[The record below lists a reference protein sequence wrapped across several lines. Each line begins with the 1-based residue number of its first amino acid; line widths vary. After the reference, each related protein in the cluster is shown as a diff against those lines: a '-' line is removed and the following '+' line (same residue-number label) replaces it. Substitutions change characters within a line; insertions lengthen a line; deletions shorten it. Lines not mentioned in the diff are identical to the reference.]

1 MKIKKEFIVH
11 NTGDETILVP
21 TGTADFS
28 GIVKG
33 NKTVG
38 FILDC
43 LKADITRDEI
53 IAKLNAALDAPAG
66 VIERDVDKALDELR
80 GIGAIDG

>member
-43 LKADITRDEI
+43 LKADTTRDEI
-53 IAKLNAALDAPAG
+53 IAKLKEAFDAPSG
-66 VIERDVDKALDELR
+66 VIERDVDKALNDLR
-80 GIGAIDG
+80 SIGALDE